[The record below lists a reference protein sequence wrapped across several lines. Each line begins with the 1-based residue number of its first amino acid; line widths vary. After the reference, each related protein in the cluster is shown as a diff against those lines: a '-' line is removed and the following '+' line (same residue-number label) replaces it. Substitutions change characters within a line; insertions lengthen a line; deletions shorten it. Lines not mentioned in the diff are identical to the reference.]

1 MRIDFITELMSN
13 RENSVAQMIKHPF
26 SAGSMMHLLG
36 EVLALALLATFVV
49 KVFEFSD
56 AISIILSMA
65 VAYLIPRFIYSRSRY
80 WCRWGHWIL
89 LTIGFLLALYVIY
102 SIKVCTVDVGDTLEE
117 PNLHSDSG
125 SYYAWALSHYDG
137 RCPSPKLPFK
147 GLPLLM
153 LWQWKVLGV
162 SIAWPMA
169 LNYMF
174 MLLTVVMTGKIACRM
189 LCRKFE
195 DFKPSIIAA
204 VAMLLVSLMGFLVSQ
219 GLRIQ
224 KEAGCA
230 LGLLLVGYTLA
241 GMASGETLSK
251 RERYRDIAI
260 FVTGCLLMAMVRTNF
275 VYFAIVGALM
285 MTFSNH
291 RANWRYGALLTVI
304 AAVITVAFS
313 IIFSYTFGQQYRTVD
328 GGDAMALAFK
338 VGVVQQPYFA
348 IIGDYYHYP
357 EWKRLLMLPV
367 TAGVQYVIPFPWLY
381 DYSHATIFTLLPR
394 FRFMWY
400 FVGGACLYYFLYITI
415 LHPKSDNLGMWAW
428 WPLVLFMIIAFI
440 TGGSVSRYALPL
452 QPLFVVIALYV
463 LLNVKNGDYRRSF
476 TIWMIIY
483 TFVLVAVLVMCYN
496 AQSEYLNNLDEFY
509 RQKAMKNA

>member
-1 MRIDFITELMSN
+1 MS
-13 RENSVAQMIKHPF
+13 
-26 SAGSMMHLLG
+26 SMLYLLG
-36 EVLALALLATFVV
+36 EMLALALLAIFAIR
-49 KVFEFSD
+49 VFDLSD
-56 AISIILSMA
+56 AISIILSMT

-80 WCRWGHWIL
+80 WCHWGHWVL
-89 LTIGFLLALYVIY
+89 LIMAFLMAMYVVL
-102 SIKVCTVDVGDTLEE
+102 SIKVCTVDIGETLEE
-117 PNLHSDSG
+117 PGLHSDSG

-137 RCPSPKLPFK
+137 RCGEPKLPFK
-147 GLPLLM
+147 GLPLFM

-174 MLLTVVMTGKIACRM
+174 MLLTMVMTGKVACRL

-195 DFKPSIIAA
+195 DFKPSTIAA
-204 VAMLLVSLMGFLVSQ
+204 VAMLMVALLGFLVSQ

-241 GMASGETLSK
+241 GMASGEKLTK
-251 RERYRDIAI
+251 RIYYRDIAV
-260 FVTGCLLMAMVRTNF
+260 FVTGCLLLAMVRTNF
-275 VYFAIVGALM
+275 VYFAVVGALM
-285 MTFSNH
+285 MLFSNH
-291 RANWRYGALLTVI
+291 RANWKYGLVLTIV

-313 IIFSYTFGQQYRTVD
+313 ILFSYTFGQQYRTVD

-338 VGVVQQPYFA
+338 VGIVQQPYFN

-357 EWKRLLMLPV
+357 EWKRVLLLPV

-381 DYSHATIFTLLPR
+381 DYSNATILSLLPR
-394 FRFMWY
+394 FRIMWY
-400 FVGGACLYYFLYITI
+400 FVGGACLHYFLYITI
-415 LHPKSDNLGMWAW
+415 LHPKSNNLGMWAW
-428 WPLVLFMIIAFI
+428 WPLALFMIIAYI

-452 QPLFVVIALYV
+452 QPLFVVIALFV
-463 LLNVKNGDYRRSF
+463 FLNVKQGNYRRSF

-483 TFVLVAVLVMCYN
+483 TFVLLAILMLCYN
-496 AQSEYLNNLDEFY
+496 AQSEYLQNLDEYY
-509 RQKAMKNA
+509 RQQATSH

>member
-1 MRIDFITELMSN
+1 
-13 RENSVAQMIKHPF
+13 
-26 SAGSMMHLLG
+26 
-36 EVLALALLATFVV
+36 
-49 KVFEFSD
+49 
-56 AISIILSMA
+56 
-65 VAYLIPRFIYSRSRY
+65 
-80 WCRWGHWIL
+80 
-89 LTIGFLLALYVIY
+89 
-102 SIKVCTVDVGDTLEE
+102 
-117 PNLHSDSG
+117 
-125 SYYAWALSHYDG
+125 
-137 RCPSPKLPFK
+137 
-147 GLPLLM
+147 
-153 LWQWKVLGV
+153 
-162 SIAWPMA
+162 
-169 LNYMF
+169 
-174 MLLTVVMTGKIACRM
+174 
-189 LCRKFE
+189 
-195 DFKPSIIAA
+195 
-204 VAMLLVSLMGFLVSQ
+204 
-219 GLRIQ
+219 
-224 KEAGCA
+224 
-230 LGLLLVGYTLA
+230 
-241 GMASGETLSK
+241 
-251 RERYRDIAI
+251 
-260 FVTGCLLMAMVRTNF
+260 
-275 VYFAIVGALM
+275 M

>member
-1 MRIDFITELMSN
+1 MTN
-13 RENSVAQMIKHPF
+13 RENSVANRIRLPF
-26 SAGSMMHLLG
+26 LADSKWHLLG
-36 EVLALALLATFVV
+36 EVLALALMATFAAR
-49 KVFEFSD
+49 VFELKD
-56 AISIILSMA
+56 AIDIILSMT

-80 WCRWGHWIL
+80 WCRWGHWLL
-89 LTIGFLLALYVIY
+89 LTVGFLLAIYVVL
-102 SIKVCTVDVGDTLEE
+102 SIKSCTVDVGESLEE
-117 PNLHSDSG
+117 PGLHSDSG

-153 LWQWKVLGV
+153 LWSWKVLGV
-162 SIAWPMA
+162 SVAWPMA

-174 MLLTVVMTGKIACRM
+174 TLLSIVMTGMVACRM

-195 DFKPSIIAA
+195 DFKPSTIAA
-204 VAMLLVSLMGFLVSQ
+204 AAMLLVSLMGFLISQ

-241 GMASGETLSK
+241 GMASGETLTK
-251 RERYRDIAI
+251 RDRYRDIAI

-275 VYFAIVGALM
+275 VYFAVVGAVM
-285 MTFSNH
+285 MSFSNH
-291 RANWRYGALLTVI
+291 CSNWKYGAILAVI

-313 IIFSYTFGQQYRTVD
+313 IIFSYSFGQQYRTVD

-338 VGVVQQPYFA
+338 VGIVQQPYFN

-357 EWKRLLMLPV
+357 EWKRILLLPV

-381 DYSHATIFTLLPR
+381 DYSNATIFTLLPR
-394 FRFMWY
+394 FRLMWY
-400 FVGGACLYYFLYITI
+400 FVGGACLHYFLYITI
-415 LHPKSDNLGMWAW
+415 LHPKSNNLGMWAW
-428 WPLVLFMIIAFI
+428 WPLALFMIIAFI

-463 LLNVKNGDYRRSF
+463 LLNVKSGNYRRSF
-476 TIWMIIY
+476 IIWMIIY
-483 TFVLVAVLVMCYN
+483 AFVLAAILVLCYN
-496 AQSEYLNNLDEFY
+496 AQSEYLNNLDEYY
-509 RQKAMKNA
+509 RQHSATH

>member
-1 MRIDFITELMSN
+1 MTN
-13 RENSVAQMIKHPF
+13 RENSVACGVNRPF
-26 SAGSMMHLLG
+26 SMSSMLYLLG
-36 EVLALALLATFVV
+36 EMLALALLAIFAIR
-49 KVFEFSD
+49 VFDLSD
-56 AISIILSMA
+56 AISIILSMT

-80 WCRWGHWIL
+80 WCHWGHWVL
-89 LTIGFLLALYVIY
+89 LIMAFLMAMYVVL
-102 SIKVCTVDVGDTLEE
+102 SIKVCTVDIGETLEE
-117 PNLHSDSG
+117 PGLHSDSG

-137 RCPSPKLPFK
+137 RCGEPKLPFK
-147 GLPLLM
+147 GLPLFM

-174 MLLTVVMTGKIACRM
+174 MLLTMVMTGKVACRL

-195 DFKPSIIAA
+195 DFKPSTIAT
-204 VAMLLVSLMGFLVSQ
+204 VAMLMVALLGFLVSQ

-241 GMASGETLSK
+241 GMASGEKLTK
-251 RERYRDIAI
+251 RIYYRDIAV
-260 FVTGCLLMAMVRTNF
+260 FVTGCLLLAMVRTNF
-275 VYFAIVGALM
+275 VYFAVVGALM
-285 MTFSNH
+285 MLFSNH
-291 RANWRYGALLTVI
+291 RANWKYGLVLTIV

-313 IIFSYTFGQQYRTVD
+313 ILFSYTFGQQYRTVD

-338 VGVVQQPYFA
+338 VGIVQQPYFN

-357 EWKRLLMLPV
+357 EWKRVLLLPV

-381 DYSHATIFTLLPR
+381 DYSNATILSLLPR
-394 FRFMWY
+394 FRIMWY
-400 FVGGACLYYFLYITI
+400 FVGGACLHYFLYITI
-415 LHPKSDNLGMWAW
+415 LHPKSNNLGMWAW
-428 WPLVLFMIIAFI
+428 WPLALFMIIAYI

-452 QPLFVVIALYV
+452 QPLFVVIALFV
-463 LLNVKNGDYRRSF
+463 LLNVKQGNYRRSF

-483 TFVLVAVLVMCYN
+483 TFVLLAILMLCYN
-496 AQSEYLNNLDEFY
+496 AQSEYLQNLDEYY
-509 RQKAMKNA
+509 RQQATSH

>member
-1 MRIDFITELMSN
+1 MTN
-13 RENSVAQMIKHPF
+13 RENSVACGVNRPF
-26 SAGSMMHLLG
+26 SMSSMLYLLG
-36 EVLALALLATFVV
+36 EMLALALLAIFAIR
-49 KVFEFSD
+49 VFDLSD
-56 AISIILSMA
+56 AISIILSMT

-80 WCRWGHWIL
+80 WCHWGHWVL
-89 LTIGFLLALYVIY
+89 LIMAFLMAMYVVL
-102 SIKVCTVDVGDTLEE
+102 SIKVCTVDIGETLEE
-117 PNLHSDSG
+117 PGLHSDSG

-137 RCPSPKLPFK
+137 RCGEPKLPFK
-147 GLPLLM
+147 GLPLFM

-174 MLLTVVMTGKIACRM
+174 MLLTMVMTGKVACRL

-195 DFKPSIIAA
+195 DFKPSTIAA
-204 VAMLLVSLMGFLVSQ
+204 VAMLMVALLGFLVSQ

-241 GMASGETLSK
+241 GMASGEKLTK
-251 RERYRDIAI
+251 RIYYRDIAV
-260 FVTGCLLMAMVRTNF
+260 FVTGCLLLAMVRTNF
-275 VYFAIVGALM
+275 VYFAVVGALM
-285 MTFSNH
+285 MMLSNH
-291 RANWRYGALLTVI
+291 RANWKYGLVLTIV

-313 IIFSYTFGQQYRTVD
+313 ILFSYTFGQQYRTVD

-338 VGVVQQPYFA
+338 VGIVQQPYFN

-357 EWKRLLMLPV
+357 EWKRVLLLPV

-381 DYSHATIFTLLPR
+381 DYSNATILSLLPR
-394 FRFMWY
+394 FRIMWY
-400 FVGGACLYYFLYITI
+400 FVGGACLHYFLYITI
-415 LHPKSDNLGMWAW
+415 LHPKSNNLGMWAW
-428 WPLVLFMIIAFI
+428 WPLALFMIIAYI

-452 QPLFVVIALYV
+452 QPLFVVIALFV
-463 LLNVKNGDYRRSF
+463 FLNVKQGNYRRSF

-483 TFVLVAVLVMCYN
+483 TFVLLAILMLCYN
-496 AQSEYLNNLDEFY
+496 AQSEYLQNLDEYY
-509 RQKAMKNA
+509 RQQATSH